1 MYRHFYI
8 GEKKPDGSL
17 KELTAVVAQ
26 QLQGTDIHV
35 GEVKTDILGNS
46 AELEK
51 DDQFRANVQ
60 FLMMQK
66 LGLNIITRVLLQR
79 RLPTVILSFDSP
91 LSTDDLVL
99 SLRSHDRKE
108 FLEFFKEEA
117 DFIGY
122 FFLEHR

>member
-1 MYRHFYI
+1 
-8 GEKKPDGSL
+8 L

-26 QLQGTDIHV
+26 QLQGTDVHV

-79 RLPTVILSFDSP
+79 RLPTAILSFDSP
-91 LSTDDLVL
+91 LSTDDLAL

-108 FLEFFKEEA
+108 LLEFFKEEA

-122 FFLEHR
+122 FFLERR